1 MSGESTEVQLVR
13 LEERLK
19 IIMESMTLDRNAR
32 KEQYEKME
40 EISEKLTV
48 LTLRV
53 GTVED
58 GFARSAPTIEEFI
71 TIKHKVAGA
80 GLAGRWVWVAGAAII
95 SILFTM
101 KKEIMEWLAR

>member
-1 MSGESTEVQLVR
+1 MQLVR

-71 TIKHKVAGA
+71 TIYHIHYCTPRISVKTKS
-80 GLAGRWVWVAGAAII
+80 AAVPL
-95 SILFTM
+95 S
-101 KKEIMEWLAR
+101 